1 MVNVWV
7 SSEHGSQRTSRG
19 RSQQASRFQGVVCG
33 IRTTKPPGLGD
44 DDQKARPRSSG
55 LGLQRVVCGDKKSSV
70 RSMRHTQSYWVEWS
84 LGINVQPKQ
93 MEEWMA
99 GRRGS
104 IREWGEGL
112 SREQPIKAIV

>member
-1 MVNVWV
+1 
-7 SSEHGSQRTSRG
+7 
-19 RSQQASRFQGVVCG
+19 
-33 IRTTKPPGLGD
+33 
-44 DDQKARPRSSG
+44 
-55 LGLQRVVCGDKKSSV
+55 
-70 RSMRHTQSYWVEWS
+70 MRHTQSYWVEWS

-112 SREQPIKAIV
+112 SREQPIKAIVTEKKQSADKVQWVLPNIFGD